1 MRSFINISIVAIL
14 SLFLLSGCANKPKE
28 PTKEDFRC
36 KWHGVLAPK
45 WTCNPQANGYIAEV
59 GIAKPNAGHDVSFQR
74 SEALADG
81 RDKLASQVRIKVA
94 NLFKQYKGTTG
105 SGKASTFDKATSS
118 VSKQLTNETLSGSK
132 SIEMWIHPTTKEM
145 YLLVVIKTS
154 KVGDNMKQAIKTSF
168 KNEQAMYQR
177 FLASQANG
185 ELNRELEKASE

>member
-1 MRSFINISIVAIL
+1 VF
-14 SLFLLSGCANKPKE
+14 FLVSCSSKPTE
-28 PTKEDFRC
+28 PTKDDFTC

-45 WTCNPQANGYIAEV
+45 WTCNPQSEGSIAEV
-59 GIAKPNAGHDVSFQR
+59 GISKPNAGKDVSFQR

-81 RDKLASQVRIKVA
+81 RDKLASQIRVKVA

-105 SGKASTFDKATSS
+105 SEADSTFDKATSS

-132 SIEMWIHPTTKEM
+132 SVEMWIHPTTKEM
-145 YLLVVIKTS
+145 YLLVVVKS
-154 KVGDNMKQAIKTSF
+154 GDVGNSMKKAIKTSF

-185 ELNRELEKASE
+185 ELNKELEKASE